1 MLHSIFTFTLEYS
14 LVILDQRK
22 RKLESLEKEDDLRT
36 LMAKLIDQAA
46 NYNIQR
52 FHCAM
57 DVKVKSLSGSGFCPL
72 LVIMLCC
79 DFVCWFMSVLRNKL
93 SLV

>member
-1 MLHSIFTFTLEYS
+1 M
-14 LVILDQRK
+14 ILDQRR
-22 RKLESLEKEDDLRT
+22 RKLKSLEKEDDLRT

-57 DVKVKSLSGSGFCPL
+57 EVKVKSLSGSGFLPP
-72 LVIMLCC
+72 
-79 DFVCWFMSVLRNKL
+79 FSYYAVL
-93 SLV
+93 

>member
-14 LVILDQRK
+14 LVILDQRR
-22 RKLESLEKEDDLRT
+22 RKLESLDKEDDLDT

-46 NYNIQR
+46 KYNIQR

-57 DVKVKSLSGSGFCPL
+57 EVKVK
-72 LVIMLCC
+72 
-79 DFVCWFMSVLRNKL
+79 
-93 SLV
+93 

>member
-14 LVILDQRK
+14 LVILDQRR
-22 RKLESLEKEDDLRT
+22 RKLESLEKEDDLGT
-36 LMAKLIDQAA
+36 LMAKLIDHAA

-57 DVKVKSLSGSGFCPL
+57 EVKVK
-72 LVIMLCC
+72 
-79 DFVCWFMSVLRNKL
+79 
-93 SLV
+93 